1 MIGMARKQFTGRHL
15 LIILIGFFG
24 VVLAINGIFAYLAV
38 STYRGVD
45 SSTAYQDGLHYN
57 QRIEAA
63 HRQAG
68 LGLSH
73 EVRLENGRV
82 EVGVVDAKGWPVTG
96 LSVSGQIARPVAED
110 APRALVLKETRAGFY
125 AASVDGLGPGNWIL
139 TLEAK
144 KSLPLG
150 EEALYRIEERLWLRP
165 N

>member
-1 MIGMARKQFTGRHL
+1 MIGMAHKQFTGRHL

-24 VVLAINGIFAYLAV
+24 AVLAINGIFAYLAV

-45 SSTAYQDGLHYN
+45 SPSAYEDGLHYN

-68 LGLSH
+68 LGWSH

-82 EVGVVDAKGWPVTG
+82 EVGVVDSKGWPVTG

-110 APRALVLKETRAGFY
+110 PSRALVLKETRAGFY
-125 AASVDGLGPGNWIL
+125 AVRVDGLNPGNWIL

-144 KSLPLG
+144 KSVPQG
-150 EEALYRIEERLWLRP
+150 QETLYRIKERLWLRP